1 MFRKQYFRRCSG
13 WRPSMTDEGNRKRG
27 ESLRVF
33 SQAATIYDRVGPGIF
48 SYFGQRLV
56 DVAEIS
62 AGANVLDVAAGR
74 GALLFP
80 AAAKVGPA
88 GHVTAIDFSPDMVR
102 ETAKDIESRKLHHAE
117 ICQMD
122 AEQVTFADGS
132 FDWVVCGF
140 ALWMFAEPSRVLR
153 EFYRVLRRGGRL
165 ALSTW
170 AADNPSQTWCH
181 EVLRPFVPG
190 PAPASMATKD
200 DLKFDTPLQLE
211 TALRLAGVADHQIP
225 VEEKEFVYRSEEQYW
240 SSLWSSGFRRQLEK
254 MAPNSLEEAKS
265 EVIRKFQA
273 FKQPDGFHK
282 VHRALFAI

>member
-1 MFRKQYFRRCSG
+1 
-13 WRPSMTDEGNRKRG
+13 MTDGGNRKRE

-56 DVAEIS
+56 DVAEIA

-74 GALLFP
+74 GALLFS
-80 AAAKVGPA
+80 AAAKVGTNS
-88 GHVTAIDFSPDMVR
+88 HVTAIDFSPDMVR
-102 ETAKDIESRKLHHAE
+102 ETAKDIESQKLHHAE
-117 ICQMD
+117 IRHMD
-122 AEQVTFADGS
+122 AEQMTFADES
-132 FDWVVCGF
+132 FDRIVCGF
-140 ALWMFAEPSRVLR
+140 ALWMFAEPARVLQ
-153 EFYRVLRRGGRL
+153 EFYRVLRRGGRV

-170 AADNPSQTWCH
+170 AADTPSQTWCH
-181 EVLRPFVPG
+181 EVLRPFVPA
-190 PAPASMATKD
+190 PAPNLLAPKD

-211 TALRLAGVADHQIP
+211 TALRQAGFADIQIT

-240 SSLWSSGFRRQLEK
+240 SSLWSAGLRRQLEK
-254 MAPNSLEEAKS
+254 MTPDLLEEAKS

-282 VHRALFAI
+282 MNRALFALGTKPA

>member
-1 MFRKQYFRRCSG
+1 
-13 WRPSMTDEGNRKRG
+13 MTDEGNRKRE

-56 DVAEIS
+56 DVAEIP

-153 EFYRVLRRGGRL
+153 EFYRVLRRGGRVG
-165 ALSTW
+165 LSTW
-170 AADNPSQTWCH
+170 AVDNPSQVLCH
-181 EVLRPFVPG
+181 EVLRPFVPA
-190 PAPASMATKD
+190 PAPKSMATKD
-200 DLKFDTPLQLE
+200 DLKFDTSSHLE
-211 TALRLAGVADHQIP
+211 TALRQAGFADIQIAL
-225 VEEKEFVYRSEEQYW
+225 EEKDFVYRSEEQYW
-240 SSLWSSGFRRQLEK
+240 SSLWSAGLRRQLEK
-254 MAPNSLEEAKS
+254 MTPELLEKAKS

-282 VHRALFAI
+282 MNRALFAIGTKPSS